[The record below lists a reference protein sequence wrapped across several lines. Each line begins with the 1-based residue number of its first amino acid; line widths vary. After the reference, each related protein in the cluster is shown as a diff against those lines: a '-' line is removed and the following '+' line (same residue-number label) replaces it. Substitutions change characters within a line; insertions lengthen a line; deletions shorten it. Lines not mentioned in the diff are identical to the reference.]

1 MSELDESIF
10 EASKVRPKLTRRQKR
25 DNCRRHNEVP
35 SKIAALTDVSREQ
48 LSNLQK
54 TDQTLTK
61 IWEGMQTSLDGT
73 SQQFFEKD
81 GLLYRKWVPPQE
93 NSEMEIEQ
101 LVLPERC
108 RPGVLQLAHT
118 IPLAGHLEK
127 TRQCNEFYIGFT
139 GHQFTKMLQNTAVSV
154 QLAKNHHVIMPN
166 ELP

>member
-61 IWEGMQTSLDGT
+61 IWEVMQTSLDGT

-81 GLLYRKWVPPQE
+81 GLLYRKWVPPQQ

-118 IPLAGHLEK
+118 IPLAGHLGKDK
-127 TRQCNEFYIGFT
+127 TVQRILHRFYWPSVY
-139 GHQFTKMLQNTAVSV
+139 KDVAESAVSV